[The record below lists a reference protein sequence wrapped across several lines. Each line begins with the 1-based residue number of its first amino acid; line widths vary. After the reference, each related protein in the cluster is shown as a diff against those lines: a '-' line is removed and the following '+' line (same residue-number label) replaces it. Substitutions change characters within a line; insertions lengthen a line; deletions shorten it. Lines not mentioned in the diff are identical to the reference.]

1 MSNDDF
7 SKSGY
12 DISSISS
19 SIKFKYFNKVLSN
32 NLAELRCKKCI
43 SICERSLNYDLIYS
57 GLGPNSGLTFYGSK
71 EIFSK

>member
-19 SIKFKYFNKVLSN
+19 SIIFKYFNKVLSN

-43 SICERSLNYDLIYS
+43 SICETIIKLSNYKSLNIEYV
-57 GLGPNSGLTFYGSK
+57 
-71 EIFSK
+71 